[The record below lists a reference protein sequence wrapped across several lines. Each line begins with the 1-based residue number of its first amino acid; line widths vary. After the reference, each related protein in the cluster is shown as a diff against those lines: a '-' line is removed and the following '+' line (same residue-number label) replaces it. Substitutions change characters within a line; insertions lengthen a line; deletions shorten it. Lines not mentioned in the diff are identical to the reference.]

1 MSRADPADR
10 AIPVIF
16 GPTAVGKS
24 AAIGAVA
31 GPRDE
36 VVSAD
41 ALQVYRHLDVGT
53 AKPSRA
59 ERARLRHHLIDVAD
73 PGEQFDAGRFVR
85 HAEEALADVAARGR
99 RALVAGGCAYYLRS
113 LVCGLPESPRGDPA
127 IRAALTRRLRDQG
140 REALR
145 RELEAADPESA
156 RRIHVN
162 DTYRIVRALEVLAAA
177 GRPLSSFHVPDR
189 PADPGRF
196 RLIGLERP
204 RDELVRR
211 IDARVEAMRAAG
223 LAEEVRDL
231 LARGYPPSCPGL
243 RGIGYRE
250 LAAAIVSGGAAS
262 PQVWDAIKRSTRR
275 YAKRQMTFFRSLPG
289 VRWIAAGDR
298 GALRALI
305 DGSAE
310 RRSVDN
316 GRRHADTHATPST
329 TCNRSADA
337 LRS

>member
-1 MSRADPADR
+1 VGVSCRRR

-24 AAIGAVA
+24 AAVGAVA
-31 GPRDE
+31 GPLDE
-36 VVSAD
+36 VVIAD
-41 ALQVYRHLDVGT
+41 ALQVYRRLDIGT
-53 AKPSRA
+53 AKPTPA
-59 ERARLRHHLIDVAD
+59 ERERFRHHLIDIAD

-85 HAEEALADVAARGR
+85 RAERALADIAARGR
-99 RALVAGGCAYYLRS
+99 RALVVGGCAYYLRS

-127 IRAALTRRLRDQG
+127 IRAGLTRRLRAEG

-156 RRIHVN
+156 RRIHAN
-162 DTYRIVRALEVLAAA
+162 DSYRIMRALEVLAAA

-196 RLIGLERP
+196 RLIGLQRP
-204 RDELVRR
+204 RAELVRR

-223 LAEEVRDL
+223 LAQEVREL
-231 LARGYPPSCPGL
+231 LARGYGPGCPGL

-250 LAAAIVSGGAAS
+250 LAAAAGAAS

-289 VRWIAAGDR
+289 VRWIAADDR
-298 GALRALI
+298 RTLRALI
-305 DGSAE
+305 DGSTAQ
-310 RRSVDN
+310 RSVDN
-316 GRRHADTHATPST
+316 GRRDADTLATDT
-329 TCNRSADA
+329 LQQER
-337 LRS
+337 